1 MNHLSSSVCRTR
13 FLGRHVLAEF
23 FGCNANIL
31 NNLSLIETQMK
42 EAAVACGATIVESCF
57 HLFNPYGVSGVV
69 VISESHLAIHT
80 WPEVGYAAVDLFTCG
95 ESCDPMVAFEYLEK
109 VFGAKQTAYQA
120 LHRGL
125 VDTKTQALLPLP
137 AVMDSQSPAQHMIE
151 EHLGYNPHITRRE
164 RLGVSPTSFADIAQV
179 ATSQSSLERLEEAQT
194 QVVSG

>member
-1 MNHLSSSVCRTR
+1 MNQHFSPTQCRTR

-31 NNLSLIETQMK
+31 NNVSLIEAQMK

-57 HLFNPYGVSGVV
+57 HLFNPFGVSGVV
-69 VISESHLAIHT
+69 VISESHLTIHT

-95 ESCDPMVAFEYLEK
+95 ESCDPLVAFEYLER

-125 VDTKTQALLPLP
+125 VDSQTNTLLPLP
-137 AVMDSQSPAQHMIE
+137 AVVDSQRPSQEVVQAQ
-151 EHLGYNPHITRRE
+151 LGYNPNLTRLE
-164 RLGVSPTSFADIAQV
+164 RFGVSPTSFAEMV
-179 ATSQSSLERLEEAQT
+179 TSPASET
-194 QVVSG
+194 VPC